1 MTTQALRLPTLT
13 VPRLAVRARALAPS
27 GIYLAGQMA
36 ALLVLMLAAH
46 AHHRGLYGLLVA
58 TWDGKDFLAI
68 AQHGYSHSVL
78 AGHDPSVAFFP
89 GYPLA
94 LRALHAGTHLS
105 VGVLAVLV
113 SVTAGLVFA
122 QGLNRLVGSGRL
134 GLIVVALAAVSPLSI
149 VLMMAY
155 SEALFCALAVWALV
169 FMRDRSWLAAGLLT
183 ALALTVRSTGIAL
196 VVALAIAVLLAPAP
210 TLRTAWRPLVALAIA
225 PIGGLAYLA
234 WADNWTGV
242 HRSWF
247 AAERNGWGS
256 RVDFGV
262 SLAQWSY
269 RAVMFAPAVLDVAT
283 VVILIAALILL
294 GHLGWRSRNELTA
307 YAVVVVALDVL
318 NAGPTASKVR
328 LLIAAFPLLIPLARY
343 IIEQPAKQRAW
354 LLTGT
359 TVAGCWYSA
368 YALTMYGYGL

>member
-1 MTTQALRLPTLT
+1 MTAQALRLPTLAI
-13 VPRLAVRARALAPS
+13 PRLAVRARSLAPS
-27 GIYLAGQMA
+27 GVYLAGQVA
-36 ALLVLMLAAH
+36 ALLMLMLAAH

-68 AQHGYSHSVL
+68 AQHGYSHSVQ
-78 AGHDPSVAFFP
+78 AGHDPSIAFFP

-122 QGLNRLVGSGRL
+122 QGLNRLVGGDRL
-134 GLIVVALAAVSPLSI
+134 GLTVVALAAVSPLSI

-196 VVALAIAVLLAPAP
+196 VVALAVAVLLAPP
-210 TLRTAWRPLVALAIA
+210 PSLRTAWRPLVALVIA
-225 PIGGLAYLA
+225 PIGGVAYLA
-234 WADNWTGV
+234 WADRWTGV
-242 HRSWF
+242 RQSWF
-247 AAERNGWGS
+247 AAERNGWDS

-262 SLAQWSY
+262 SLAKWSY
-269 RAVMFAPAVLDVAT
+269 RAVMYAPAVLDVAT
-283 VVILIAALILL
+283 VAILVAALVLL
-294 GHLGWRSRNELTA
+294 GHFGWRNRNEITA
-307 YAVVVVALDVL
+307 YAAVVVALDVF

-328 LLIAAFPLLIPLARY
+328 LLIAAFPLLIPLAQY
-343 IIEQPAKQRAW
+343 IMKQPAKRRAW

-359 TVAGCWYSA
+359 AVAGCWYSS
-368 YALTMYGYGL
+368 YMLTMYGYGL